1 MKKKARLRALSL
13 LLTLS
18 MLLSLLPLPAFAE
31 DDVLTEDPSVP
42 AAEDTIPA
50 EEEALP
56 EDSSEPAQGDTA
68 PVPEDNTLK
77 DVSEVLFEGLSP
89 DGTVIF
95 STPDTFSL
103 SGISPVPNTPWI
115 LTDSEEHFT
124 VYKAGN
130 TGSTSS
136 ASSIVGTFSGPGVLS
151 FDINYSVTEYDSLT
165 VKDDSTGS
173 NIIAAGGNDKAGDS
187 AGWKTIQY
195 SFLEDGE
202 HSVAW
207 SLYLMLA
214 EFEYNTGLA
223 KIRNITFTPTIT
235 VDQYSFNIT
244 YDKIKTDFN

>member
-103 SGISPVPNTPWI
+103 SGISPG
-115 LTDSEEHFT
+115 F
-124 VYKAGN
+124 
-130 TGSTSS
+130 
-136 ASSIVGTFSGPGVLS
+136 
-151 FDINYSVTEYDSLT
+151 
-165 VKDDSTGS
+165 
-173 NIIAAGGNDKAGDS
+173 
-187 AGWKTIQY
+187 
-195 SFLEDGE
+195 
-202 HSVAW
+202 
-207 SLYLMLA
+207 
-214 EFEYNTGLA
+214 
-223 KIRNITFTPTIT
+223 
-235 VDQYSFNIT
+235 
-244 YDKIKTDFN
+244 